1 MTAAPLSD
9 ARPAAQPSA
18 ALRRRTPPR
27 RLWSALLYHAVM
39 LVIAA
44 VFLLPF
50 YWMAISAFKNNAEI
64 FANPVSW
71 WPVPFRSEN
80 IGILFSRED
89 FPFLRQ
95 FANSVFYAGSVAVA
109 VCLSCS
115 LAAYS
120 FGCLRWRGR
129 DLVFGITICALLLPA
144 IVTFL
149 PVYLAWS
156 EVGLTGTY
164 WPLIAPFFLGDA
176 FFIFMLRQF
185 FLGVPRELMD
195 AARLDGASE
204 FRIWWQIVLPQVRTA
219 LVIVGLFAIV
229 YTWNEFFA
237 PLIYLQGRENF
248 PLSVGLFTFRSQRA
262 VEWSISMTGAFFT
275 ALPMVILFLLTQR
288 LFTRGLTQATFK

>member
-1 MTAAPLSD
+1 M
-9 ARPAAQPSA
+9 
-18 ALRRRTPPR
+18 
-27 RLWSALLYHAVM
+27 LLYHAVM
-39 LVIAA
+39 LLIAA

-64 FANPVSW
+64 FANPVAW
-71 WPVPFRSEN
+71 FPAPVRWEN
-80 IGILFSRED
+80 VSILLARED

-95 FANSVFYAGSVAVA
+95 FGNSVFYAGSVAIA
-109 VCLSCS
+109 VCFSCS

-129 DLVFGITICALLLPA
+129 NLVFGLTVCALLMPT

-149 PVYLAWS
+149 PVYLGWS
-156 EVGLTGTY
+156 ALGLNGTY
-164 WPLIAPFFLGDA
+164 WPLITPFLFGDA

-237 PLIYLQGRENF
+237 PLIYLQNRNDF
-248 PLSVGLFTFRSQRA
+248 PLSVGLFTFQSQRA
-262 VEWSISMTGAFFT
+262 VEWSISMSGAFFT

-288 LFTRGLTQATFK
+288 LFRQGLTTSRLK

>member
-1 MTAAPLSD
+1 MK
-9 ARPAAQPSA
+9 
-18 ALRRRTPPR
+18 RRTPPR
-27 RLWSALLYHAVM
+27 KVMQMLLYHAVM
-39 LVIAA
+39 LLISA

-50 YWMAISAFKNNAEI
+50 YWLAISAFKNNAEI
-64 FANPVSW
+64 FANPVAW
-71 WPVPFRSEN
+71 FPAPVRWEN
-80 IGILFSRED
+80 LQILLARQD

-95 FANSVFYAGSVAVA
+95 FGNSVFYAGSVALA
-109 VCLSCS
+109 VCFSCS

-129 DLVFGITICALLLPA
+129 NLVFGLTVCALLMPT

-149 PVYLAWS
+149 PVYLGWS
-156 EVGLTGTY
+156 KLGLNGTY
-164 WPLIAPFFLGDA
+164 WPLITPFLFGDA

-219 LVIVGLFAIV
+219 LIIVGLFAIV

-237 PLIYLQGRENF
+237 PLIYLQNRDDF
-248 PLSVGLFTFRSQRA
+248 PLSVGLFTFQSQRA

-288 LFTRGLTQATFK
+288 LFRQGLTTSGLK